1 MSDKCQAFFSKIKE
15 SLCTFA
21 AKMQGMKRFLL
32 MMTAVCSLTAAAQD
46 TEKSVTLDEVTVKG
60 ARTIQKVDGQWI
72 YPTKQQIEHSA
83 NGYSLLAKLTL
94 PHIRVDEAQ
103 NAITALTNLGTV
115 QVRINDVIASR
126 EDLQTLDMQ
135 GIDHI
140 EFIDN
145 PGVRYGEGIAY
156 VINIKVKKPVSG
168 YVVGTQ
174 LTNTL
179 TTVNG
184 NESLYGKL
192 NFGRSE
198 VALSYDLDYH
208 NFKGADYDERADYE
222 LESGDIASIHRYSLN
237 KQSKNISHNA
247 QLTYSLSD
255 SNYVFQA
262 KFSGNSDIQPQR
274 SNALMAINDIPYDE
288 YSSSRSSSPS
298 LDLYFHQDFRRHQS
312 LTANVVG
319 TYIKTTGD
327 TENNEGASYRYDTD
341 GRTYSLW
348 SEAIYENRLKPF
360 TVSGGVQ
367 YGQRYSHN
375 IYEGDVDAIN
385 DMRTSSLYF
394 FSQLKGRLGKL
405 SYMGGLGV
413 SRRYY
418 RQGDAAQDYW
428 FFRPKFTVSYPL
440 TNRLKVKYDFE
451 ISQHTSQIALVSN
464 VSIKQNAM
472 ETILGN
478 PDIHPNRVIS
488 HQLKL
493 SYSTSRFTSELQG
506 YYRLNPHCNMEKY
519 IRQDGHFYQT
529 QTNADNECNFF
540 YINTYNQ
547 WDIISEKLT
556 ATVYGGI
563 YRFFNFGEDYT
574 HTYTSFNG
582 GCSLQ
587 AYLGRWTLG
596 AYADNGWNFMEGEH
610 RGHQAPAWYITC
622 NYRLN
627 DAFSI
632 SLYAQHPL
640 SQHPLTNK
648 TEVVSRYVQKEISQ
662 HARDYGNMLTLKLSY
677 RFDHGRKYRDI
688 QRTMNHSDKETG
700 ILSK

>member
-1 MSDKCQAFFSKIKE
+1 
-15 SLCTFA
+15 
-21 AKMQGMKRFLL
+21 MKRLFFCLL
-32 MMTAVCSLTAAAQD
+32 AVCTLTSTAQD
-46 TEKSVTLDEVTVKG
+46 TEKAVTLNEVTVKG

-72 YPTKQQIEHSA
+72 YPTKQQIESSA

-94 PHIRVDEAQ
+94 PHIRVDEVM
-103 NAITALTNLGTV
+103 NSITALTNLGTV
-115 QVRINDVIASR
+115 QVRINDVIATR

-156 VINIKVKKPVSG
+156 IIDIKVKKPVSG
-168 YVVGTQ
+168 YAVGTQ

-184 NESLYGKL
+184 SESLFGKI
-192 NFGRSE
+192 NHGRSE
-198 VALSYDLDYH
+198 LALSYNLDYH
-208 NFKGADYDERADYE
+208 NFKGAEYDEQAAYE

-237 KQSKNISHNA
+237 KQSKNLSHNA

-262 KFSGNSDIQPQR
+262 KLSGNSDIIPQQ
-274 SNALMAINDIPYDE
+274 SHAKMALDGVPYDE
-288 YSSSRSSSPS
+288 HSSSRSSSPS
-298 LDLYFHQDFRRHQS
+298 LDLYYHQDFSRHQS

-327 TENNEGASYRYDTD
+327 TEDNESTAYHYDIN
-341 GRTYSLW
+341 GQTYSLW

-360 TVSGGVQ
+360 TFSAGAQ

-375 IYEGDVDAIN
+375 IYQGDVDAVN
-385 DMRTSSLYF
+385 DMHTSSLYL
-394 FSQLKGRLGKL
+394 FSQLKGHLGKL
-405 SYMGGLGV
+405 SYMGGLGA

-418 RQGDAAQDYW
+418 RQGDATQDLW

-464 VSIKQNAM
+464 VSIKQNSM
-472 ETILGN
+472 ETIIGN
-478 PDIHPNRVIS
+478 PDIHPNRVVS

-493 SYSTSRFTSELQG
+493 SYSTPRFTSELQG

-529 QTNADNECNFF
+529 QTNADNECSFF
-540 YINTYNQ
+540 YVESYNQ
-547 WDIISEKLT
+547 WDIIPEKLT

-622 NYRLN
+622 NYRMN

-632 SLYAQHPL
+632 SFYAQHTF

-648 TEVVSRYVQKEISQ
+648 TEVVSRYVQKDISQ
-662 HARDYGNMLTLKLSY
+662 HCRDYGNMLTLKLSY
-677 RFDHGRKYRDI
+677 RLDRGRKYRDI
-688 QRTMNHSDKETG
+688 QRSMNHSDKETG

>member
-1 MSDKCQAFFSKIKE
+1 MSGKCQTVFSTIKR
-15 SLCTFA
+15 SLRIFV
-21 AKMQGMKRFLL
+21 AKKDMKRLL
-32 MMTAVCSLTAAAQD
+32 FCLLAICGLTATAQD
-46 TEKSVTLDEVTVKG
+46 TEKSVSIDEVTVKG

-72 YPTKQQIEHSA
+72 YPTKQQIESST

-94 PHIRVDEAQ
+94 PHIRVDETM
-103 NAITALTNLGTV
+103 NSITALTSLGIV

-135 GIDHI
+135 GVDHI

-156 VINIKVKKPVSG
+156 IIDIKVKKPISG

-184 NESLYGKL
+184 SESLYGKI
-192 NFGRSE
+192 NRGRSE
-198 VALSYDLDYH
+198 LALSYDLDYH
-208 NFKGADYDERADYE
+208 NFKGAAYDETSAYQ
-222 LESGDIASIHRYSLN
+222 LESDDIVAMNRHSLN
-237 KQSKNISHNA
+237 MQNKSLSHNA

-262 KFSGNSDIQPQR
+262 KLSGSRDVHPQR
-274 SNALMAINDIPYDE
+274 SDAEMALDAIPYDE
-288 YSSSRSSSPS
+288 HSSSCSSSPS
-298 LDLYFHQDFRRHQS
+298 LDIYYHQDFRRHQS

-319 TYIKTTGD
+319 TSIKSTGD
-327 TENNEGASYRYDTD
+327 EANDEGGNFSYATN
-341 GRTYSLW
+341 GHTWSLW

-360 TVSGGVQ
+360 TLSAGGQ

-375 IYEGDVDAIN
+375 VYQGDVDAVN
-385 DMRTSSLYF
+385 DMHTSSLYLF
-394 FSQLKGRLGKL
+394 LQLKGHLGKL
-405 SYMGGLGV
+405 SFMGGLGA

-418 RQGDAAQDYW
+418 RQANATQDLW

-478 PDIHPNRVIS
+478 PDIHPNRVVS

-493 SYSTSRFTSELQG
+493 SYSTPRFTSELQG

-529 QTNADNECNFF
+529 QTNSDNKCNFF
-540 YINTYNQ
+540 YVESYNQ
-547 WDIISEKLT
+547 WDIIPEKLT
-556 ATVYGGI
+556 ATIYGGI
-563 YRFFNFGEDYT
+563 YRFFNYGEDYT

-610 RGHQAPAWYITC
+610 RGHQAAAWYLTC
-622 NYRLN
+622 DYRISDALN
-627 DAFSI
+627 L
-632 SLYAQHPL
+632 SLYAQHPF

-648 TEVVSRYVQKEISQ
+648 TEVVSSYVQKEISQ
-662 HARDYGNMLTLKLSY
+662 HCRDYGNMLTLNLSY
-677 RFDHGRKYRDI
+677 RLDHGRKYRDI
-688 QRTMNHSDKETG
+688 QRTMNHKDSETG

>member
-1 MSDKCQAFFSKIKE
+1 
-15 SLCTFA
+15 
-21 AKMQGMKRFLL
+21 MKRLL
-32 MMTAVCSLTAAAQD
+32 FCLLAVSALTSAAQD
-46 TEKSVTLDEVTVKG
+46 TEKAVTLDEVTVKG
-60 ARTIQKVDGQWI
+60 ARIVQKVDGQWI
-72 YPTKQQIEHSA
+72 YPTKQQIENST

-94 PHIRVDEAQ
+94 PHIRVDEAM
-103 NAITALTNLGTV
+103 NSITALTNLGTV
-115 QVRINDVIASR
+115 QVRINDIIASR

-135 GIDHI
+135 GVDHI

-168 YVVGTQ
+168 YVFGTQ

-184 NESLYGKL
+184 NESLFGKI
-192 NFGRSE
+192 NHGRSE
-198 VALSYDLDYH
+198 FAVSYDLDYH
-208 NFKGADYDERADYE
+208 NFKGAEYDEQAAYE
-222 LESGDIASIHRYSLN
+222 LESGNIVSIHRYSLN
-237 KQSKNISHNA
+237 KQSKNLSHNA

-262 KFSGNSDIQPQR
+262 KFSGNSDIIPQQ
-274 SNALMAINDIPYDE
+274 SNAKMALDGVLQPIGRNVARNPYDE
-288 YSSSRSSSPS
+288 HSSSRSNSPS
-298 LDLYFHQDFRRHQS
+298 LDLYYHQDFRQHQS
-312 LTANVVG
+312 LTANIVG

-327 TENNEGASYRYDTD
+327 TENNEGSVYRYDIN
-341 GRTYSLW
+341 GQTYSLW

-360 TVSGGVQ
+360 TVSAGVQ

-375 IYEGDVDAIN
+375 TYQGDIDATN
-385 DMRTSSLYF
+385 DMHTSSIYL
-394 FSQLKGRLGKL
+394 FSQLKGHLGKL
-405 SYMGGLGV
+405 SFMGGLGA

-418 RQGDAAQDYW
+418 RQGDVTQDYW

-488 HQLKL
+488 HQMKL
-493 SYSTSRFTSELQG
+493 SYSTPRFTSELQG

-519 IRQDGHFYQT
+519 IRHDGHFYQT
-529 QTNADNECNFF
+529 QTNEDNECNFF
-540 YINTYNQ
+540 YIDTYNQ
-547 WDIISEKLT
+547 WDIIPEKLS

-622 NYRLN
+622 NYRIT
-627 DAFSI
+627 DTFSI
-632 SLYAQHPL
+632 SLYAQHPF

-648 TEVVSRYVQKEISQ
+648 IEVVSRYVQKEISQ
-662 HARDYGNMLTLKLSY
+662 HYRDYGNMLTLKLSY
-677 RFDHGRKYRDI
+677 RFDYGRKYRDI
-688 QRTMNHSDKETG
+688 QRSMNHTDKETG